1 MGFQHQITQ
10 AWTNGSRAISGSK
23 EYEANA
29 QGNSIDEVI
38 TADAEDELVVFTLD
52 VSQVKSIFILAEG
65 DMTLE
70 TNNGAAPTDTINLK
84 AGVPYIWTTD
94 SDDSFKLGSDVTALY
109 MTELSSANNRLQIE
123 SVYDPTP

>member
-1 MGFQHQITQ
+1 MSFTHKITQ
-10 AWTNGSRAISGSK
+10 AWSNGGRAISGEK

-29 QGNSIDEVI
+29 QGASIDEVI

-52 VSQVKSIFILAEG
+52 VSQVKAFFALAQG

-70 TNNGAAPTDTINLK
+70 TNNGGAPTDTINLVG
-84 AGVPYIWTTD
+84 GVPYVWTED
-94 SDDSFKLGSDVTALY
+94 SDDAFLLGSDVTALY
-109 MTELSSANNRLQIE
+109 MTELSSADNRLQIE